1 MEGGCKLT
9 PSDAY
14 VHTEL
19 SRRTRFFLSTIIK
32 CCQSRAVTGFVVCAP
47 PLGLQKL
54 DSENSSQV
62 IVPSC
67 SILLILL
74 KSVVGVRKS
83 RTSTYW
89 YGFIWYPF
97 HVYWTGYWSVV
108 IMFALR
114 QCVVYVY
121 MFHSDIC
128 RILLYRVS
136 LSPSIPGSSVDLS
149 ILILGINTC
158 H

>member
-1 MEGGCKLT
+1 MYIRNYLVEQDF
-9 PSDAY
+9 S
-14 VHTEL
+14 
-19 SRRTRFFLSTIIK
+19 SRLLLNVAK
-32 CCQSRAVTGFVVCAP
+32 AEQSPVSLCVPP

-149 ILILGINTC
+149 ILKLGINTC